1 VGGPVRIVVADD
13 HVPTRAGVRAALEEH
28 GFAVVA
34 EAADAPAAVE
44 AAVRERPDACL
55 LDIHMPGGGIAAA
68 AEIIERLPGT
78 AVVMLTVSRDDE
90 DLFAALRAGAS
101 GYLLKD
107 MEAGRL
113 HAALRGVLAG
123 EAAIPRTLVARIIEE
138 FRASE
143 RRPALPLLRRRGVQL
158 TSREWDVLEQL
169 REGRST
175 REIASE
181 LGLSPVT
188 VRRHVSAILAKLRV
202 SDRKEMLK
210 LLEEQ
215 GSR

>member
-1 VGGPVRIVVADD
+1 MGGPVRIVVADD

>member
-1 VGGPVRIVVADD
+1 MGGPVRIVVADD

-55 LDIHMPGGGIAAA
+55 LDIHMPGRGIAAA